1 MKSLASEAIFSRGGG
16 KTNKQKYEQIP
27 TSDDEHRET
36 RSRAVVDLDTHV
48 VLERHLRTFQNQNR
62 KKLVTMVLGAAGI
75 LGFLYLA
82 VA

>member
-27 TSDDEHRET
+27 TSEDGHRET
-36 RSRAVVDLDTHV
+36 RSRAAVDLDTYV
-48 VLERHLRTFQNQNR
+48 VLERHLGTFQNQNR
-62 KKLVTMVLGAAGI
+62 KRLITVVLSAAGI

-82 VA
+82 IA